1 MAAYG
6 EQEEGMEEVGGD
18 ELNKKLTQKN
28 TLPVY
33 GNKETMNINPM
44 ILSNIQGSAYF
55 KEELYTLKTF
65 HEVVDEI
72 FYKVGLFTKLL
83 AMFIILLP
91 FSLSLPSS
99 SPFLVSLLRWTT
111 WSRGKKAVESLQDKW
126 GCVEG

>member
-1 MAAYG
+1 MMATYG
-6 EQEEGMEEVGGD
+6 EQEEGVEEVGGD

-72 FYKVGLFTKLL
+72 FYKVGLFVKLFSV
-83 AMFIILLP
+83 FITPLP
-91 FSLSLPSS
+91 FSLSNSFLPLSLPPSVFSCHSS
-99 SPFLVSLLRWTT
+99 GGPLGAV
-111 WSRGKKAVESLQDKW
+111 GKRQ
-126 GCVEG
+126 